1 MAPSPDP
8 QPALGQAIRQLREG
22 RGMTQ
27 EQLGH
32 AAGVNLSQ
40 VSQLERG
47 VSNPRWGTVVRLAQG
62 LEVEIED
69 VATLARRLG

>member
-1 MAPSPDP
+1 
-8 QPALGQAIRQLREG
+8 
-22 RGMTQ
+22 MTQ